1 MTRLTLCK
9 SQLFVN
15 ETVKTTN
22 INYQKKKTT
31 ENVQAL
37 RIGDDNA
44 ISSKFLKII

>member
-22 INYQKKKTT
+22 INYQKKKR
-31 ENVQAL
+31 Q
-37 RIGDDNA
+37 RM
-44 ISSKFLKII
+44 SKLCESVMTMLFRLNF